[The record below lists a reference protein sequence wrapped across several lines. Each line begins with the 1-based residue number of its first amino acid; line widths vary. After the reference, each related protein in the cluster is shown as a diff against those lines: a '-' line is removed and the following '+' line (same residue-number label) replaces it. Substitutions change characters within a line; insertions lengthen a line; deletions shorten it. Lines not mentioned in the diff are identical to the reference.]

1 MTAEGIMEACCFLFW
16 LIVFLFLLF
25 VAAVII
31 IIIYFVLRGLLDGVG
46 DRIKEK
52 RNKEIDK
59 RD

>member
-31 IIIYFVLRGLLDGVG
+31 MIIYFVLRGLFDGIG
-46 DRIKEK
+46 DSI
-52 RNKEIDK
+52 KEIDK